1 MSYLAEQSA
10 IGAMLIDAACVP
22 SAIKALRVDDFE
34 SRPCREL
41 FAAIREMYESG
52 NAIDLVTVNA
62 QTRGAFEKFILE
74 CCELTPTAAN
84 ADEYFSTVKRDSRA
98 RRIEAAGHKIA
109 YGDYESVGAVIDNL
123 ITISDEDDGGDIVGG
138 EDWAKAFHAE
148 QLDIIADPS
157 SAFCRSGYQALDKI
171 LGGGFFNGGLYVVGA
186 RPGMGKTTFA
196 INIAEKFVRRG
207 DSVLFISLEMTTRQ
221 LMCKRIAIEGVV
233 PYRHLL
239 SGVMSTDEQVAMEEA
254 LHRIS
259 HRPFFV
265 NKKFGLTVEDI
276 SVLARHCRG
285 CRAVIVDYFGLITV
299 DGDGRGRYEDYTTIS
314 GRLKQLACRLNV
326 PILCLAQLNR
336 ESVKREDKRPQL
348 ADLRDTGAIEQDADG
363 VIFLH
368 RQSYFARGEKPT
380 EEDIDIIVAKNRH
393 GETGTATLRWSSEF
407 GGIAEKG
414 GREF

>member
-10 IGAMLIDAACVP
+10 IGSMLIDDKCVP
-22 SAIKALRVDDFE
+22 SALKTLRVDDFE
-34 SRPCREL
+34 SRPCQSL
-41 FAAIREMYESG
+41 FAAIREMYDCG
-52 NAIDLVTVNA
+52 KAIDIVTVNA
-62 QTRGAFEKFILE
+62 YTDGALESFILE

-84 ADEYFSTVKRDSRA
+84 ADEYFSAVKRGSKA

-123 ITISDEDDGGDIVGG
+123 ISISDEDGGGDIVGG
-138 EDWAKAFHAE
+138 SDWAKSFHVE

-157 SAFCRSGYQALDKI
+157 AAFCRTGYPTLDKI
-171 LGGGFFNGGLYVVGA
+171 LGGGLFNGGLYVVGA
-186 RPGMGKTTFA
+186 RPGMGKTTIA
-196 INIAEKFVRRG
+196 INIAESLARRG
-207 DSVLFISLEMTTRQ
+207 DAVLFISLEMTTRQ

-239 SGVMSTDEQVAMEEA
+239 SGVMALDEQVAMEEA

-259 HRPFFV
+259 SRPFFV
-265 NKKFGLTVEDI
+265 NQKFGLTVDDI
-276 SVLARHCRG
+276 SVLARRCRG